1 MAKGRGKRV
10 GKRRSVGRPPA
21 RQFAEN
27 FLKQQAEQNGQTS
40 HRVADISR
48 QGKEVT
54 SYKGDELRPVPSA
67 IRNNAVR
74 YGKTTNLRDEAQA
87 VDQRF
92 RKHGSGLPGLAISID
107 ALNRGTNPYDHKTSR
122 PKFQGRGREGTQKRS
137 RKIVEV

>member
-1 MAKGRGKRV
+1 MAKRHKRKISKASRG
-10 GKRRSVGRPPA
+10 GRPPA

-27 FLKQQAEQNGQTS
+27 FLKTQAEQNGQTA

-54 SYKGDELRPVPSA
+54 SYRGEEMRPLPSA

-74 YGKTTNLRDEAQA
+74 YGKTTNLRDEAQS

-92 RKHGSGLPGLAISID
+92 RKHGSGLPGLGLSID
-107 ALNRGTNPYDHKTSR
+107 VLNKGTNPYDHKTSK
-122 PKFQGRGREGTQKRS
+122 PKFQGRGREGTQRRS